1 MNEPQKSL
9 NIIISDEIELLENSL
24 INIIQNSKLP
34 FSVIKVVLKST
45 TNNIM
50 AMIDNAIETEKN
62 KYYSELSEYQSKQ
75 ADTNESEK

>member
-24 INIIQNSKLP
+24 I
-34 FSVIKVVLKST
+34 

-75 ADTNESEK
+75 TDTNESEK